1 MPRSKAFSATR
12 DGQIRVKLN
21 DAAREFLEVVVEAI
35 IAAETDHE
43 HEWHATLH
51 RPITPELDADDPL
64 RVFERQQ
71 ILESNAAM
79 MKASLRNAS
88 ISTAEAWAWLA
99 TMQLALRAR
108 TAEAGVNTED
118 DLKKASPQE
127 LETIHALQYFLFEL
141 TTALL

>member
-1 MPRSKAFSATR
+1 MRRPKVFSAAR

-21 DAAREFLEVVVEAI
+21 DGAREFLEVVVDAI

-71 ILESNAAM
+71 ILESNAGL
-79 MKASLRNAS
+79 MKATIRNAT

-108 TAEAGVNTED
+108 TAEAGVNTDD

-127 LETIHALQYFLFEL
+127 LETIHALQFFLFEL
-141 TTALL
+141 SSALL

>member
-1 MPRSKAFSATR
+1 MLRQKIFSAGR
-12 DGQIRVKLN
+12 DGRIRVKLN
-21 DAAREFLEVVVEAI
+21 DPARQFLEVVVESI
-35 IAAETDHE
+35 IAAEADHE
-43 HEWHATLH
+43 HAWHATLH

-71 ILESNAAM
+71 LLESNAEV
-79 MKASLRNAS
+79 MKASLRSDS

-108 TAEAGVNTED
+108 TAEAGVTTEE
-118 DLKKASPQE
+118 DLKKTTPRE
-127 LETIHALQYFLFEL
+127 RETIEALQYFLFEL